1 MDRTLKHVTFM
12 PIVPELC
19 KAGDMKK
26 WCSRSRKC
34 KRKPVVA
41 LTA

>member
-1 MDRTLKHVTFM
+1 MKKLKGEDEGQDTQHVTFM

-26 WCSRSRKC
+26 
-34 KRKPVVA
+34 
-41 LTA
+41 